1 MLPSS
6 LLSFPFQVWQHQ
18 HPRKWDREGGG
29 SWAEVLEQQAC
40 GQRSRVM
47 GTGSQ
52 VAGEVG
58 RSATSHK
65 QVHRLSVSVN
75 ILRIIAAGFSLSE
88 EGSQPEKEEGEE
100 GPPGHQHEL
109 VGF

>member
-47 GTGSQ
+47 GDRVTGGWGGWEISYITQ
-52 VAGEVG
+52 ASS
-58 RSATSHK
+58 SAEH
-65 QVHRLSVSVN
+65 VSKYLEDN
-75 ILRIIAAGFSLSE
+75 SSRIF
-88 EGSQPEKEEGEE
+88 
-100 GPPGHQHEL
+100 L
-109 VGF
+109 VRGGITA